1 MVYEVCFS
9 LLPARK
15 VLVISVSLLY
25 HFRAEIQDKIAVIPN
40 CHVGIFSFPFF
51 GPVFTPYPVGAVLRR
66 TRPNAICIPNR
77 SGFVKKGAKS
87 DNFLKLNDPNCHA
100 LDQFSVIG
108 YIIPQAATNK
118 FWTFQQ
124 GF

>member
-25 HFRAEIQDKIAVIPN
+25 HFRAEIQGKIAV
-40 CHVGIFSFPFF
+40 
-51 GPVFTPYPVGAVLRR
+51 A
-66 TRPNAICIPNR
+66 
-77 SGFVKKGAKS
+77 
-87 DNFLKLNDPNCHA
+87 PNCHA